1 MVTSALAEA
10 GLSPRRLELEVTETA
25 LMDDSE
31 TTIETLHQLRALGVR
46 VSLDDFGVGYSS
58 LSYLRRFP
66 FDRIKIDRSFVGTL
80 GESPESVA
88 IVRTIASLGSVLGVE
103 TTAEGVETADQLEFV
118 RQSGCTAVQ
127 GFYFGKPCAA
137 AEVGNVIEKLDAIR
151 RVA

>member
-1 MVTSALAEA
+1 M
-10 GLSPRRLELEVTETA
+10 
-25 LMDDSE
+25 
-31 TTIETLHQLRALGVR
+31 R

-58 LSYLRRFP
+58 LSYLRKFP

-103 TTAEGVETADQLEFV
+103 TTAEGVETIEQLDFV
-118 RQSGCTAVQ
+118 RECGCTAVQ
-127 GFYFGKPCAA
+127 GYYFGKPCPA
-137 AEVGNVIEKLDAIR
+137 AEVGRMIETLSAVR